1 MRAGWNLLTGTL
13 TRYVLL
19 FVNIAVG
26 IVLMPFTVQHLGK
39 AEYGLWM
46 LTASLTAYLQLLDL
60 GYGNGLVRQ
69 VTNADARGDEKEMN
83 VILSTFLV
91 VYGGIGLCALAA
103 VGLLAGWVLPRFP
116 NLSAD
121 DVRTAQIV
129 LMLLGL
135 RMAVGFPMGV
145 FGAVT
150 TARQYFSSTG
160 MVAIVVTLLQAG
172 ATYLVLI
179 NGYGLVPLVLV
190 TTIIG
195 LASYG
200 AYAAIARVAFPAM
213 RLAPSLFSRR
223 QVREVT
229 TFSLYLFMITLAIQF
244 GYNIDNIVIAAFA
257 GTSAV
262 AVYAV
267 AFRIADYQ
275 RQLCN
280 QFNGLL
286 FPIVVRFSA
295 GNEVA
300 AMRATLI
307 DGTRLA
313 LGLITGVTIGLFAVA
328 DRFVALW
335 MGPDFAGAMAPLY
348 ALAIAGIVLVGAGP
362 LGNLLLARG
371 RHRLVAYACAGEA
384 VANLLLTLLL
394 VREYGIVG
402 AAIGTAVAVTVSN
415 VFVQMPAACRL
426 LEVPVPVF
434 LARVG
439 GPAALAALPAALTA
453 LMVRSTLPETTL
465 AHVVGGGAIVVAV
478 YVTAFVALGL
488 TRPERARY
496 AGSLRELT
504 TTALRAS

>member
-1 MRAGWNLLTGTL
+1 MKTGWNLLTGTL

-26 IVLMPFTVQHLGK
+26 IFLMPFTVQHLGK

-69 VTNADARGDEKEMN
+69 VTHADALGDEREMN
-83 VILSTFLV
+83 VILSTFAV
-91 VYGGIGLCALAA
+91 VYTAIGVTALVIVAGLA
-103 VGLLAGWVLPRFP
+103 VFALPRFP
-116 NLSAD
+116 NLSPE

-129 LMLLGL
+129 LLVLGV
-135 RMAVGFPMGV
+135 RVAVGFPMGV

-150 TARQYFSSTG
+150 TARQWFAATSG
-160 MVAIVVTLLQAG
+160 IAIAVTLLQAA
-172 ATYLVLI
+172 ATYWVLRT
-179 NGYGLVPLVLV
+179 GHGLVPLVGI
-190 TTIIG
+190 TTMIG
-195 LASYG
+195 LASYV
-200 AYAAIARVAFPAM
+200 AYAAVAKMAFPGL
-213 RLAPSLFSRR
+213 RLSPALFSRK

-229 TFSLYLFMITLAIQF
+229 AYSMYLFMIALAIQF
-244 GYNIDNIVIAAFA
+244 GYNIDNIVIAAVA

-262 AVYAV
+262 AVYSV
-267 AFRIADYQ
+267 AFRVADYQ

-295 GNEVA
+295 ADEMA

-313 LGLITGVTIGLFAVA
+313 LGLITGVTICLFAVA
-328 DRFVALW
+328 DRLMLVW
-335 MGPDFAGAMAPLY
+335 MGPGFVDTLPPLY
-348 ALAIAGIVLVGAGP
+348 VLGMAGIVLVGAGP

-384 VANLLLTLLL
+384 AANLLLTLML
-394 VREYGIVG
+394 VRSYGIVG
-402 AAIGTAVAVTVSN
+402 AAIGTAVSVTVSN

-426 LEVPVPVF
+426 LDVPVIRF
-434 LARVG
+434 LNQAA
-439 GPAALAALPAALTA
+439 GPSVLAAVPAIAAAWLVRTA
-453 LMVRSTLPETTL
+453 SPGASL
-465 AHVVGGGAIVVAV
+465 AHVAVIGSVVVTV
-478 YVTAFVALGL
+478 YVTAFVSLGL
-488 TRPERARY
+488 SRPERVRY
-496 AGSLRELT
+496 VLSLRELT
-504 TTALRAS
+504 TAFRTS